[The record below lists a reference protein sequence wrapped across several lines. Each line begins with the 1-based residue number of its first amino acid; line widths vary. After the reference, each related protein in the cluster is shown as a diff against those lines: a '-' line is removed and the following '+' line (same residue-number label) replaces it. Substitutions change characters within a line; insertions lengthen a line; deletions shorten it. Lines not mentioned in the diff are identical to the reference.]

1 MTSHFIFENR
11 MPNLIDLQSAEDLT
25 SGLLDELLVL
35 EAACFPEDPW
45 TAAMFAVNE
54 QEGILLARETGRLVA
69 YLCYQ
74 QILDECHI
82 LNVAVHPD
90 RRRRSIAEQL
100 VTHLIQGNPAIRDCF
115 LEVRENNRPAI
126 GLYEKLGF
134 RVIGRRLRYYRNG
147 EHALVMQYRL
157 NDPIE

>member
-1 MTSHFIFENR
+1 MTSRSIFESR
-11 MPNLIDLQSAEDLT
+11 MPNSIDLHKADNLT

-35 EAACFPEDPW
+35 EGACFPEDPW

-54 QEGILLARETGRLVA
+54 QEGILLAREAGCLVG
-69 YLCYQ
+69 YLCHQ
-74 QILDECHI
+74 EILDECHI

-90 RRRRSIAEQL
+90 WRRRGIGVRL
-100 VTHLIQGNPAIRDCF
+100 VTHLMQSRPVIRDWF
-115 LEVRENNRPAI
+115 LEVRENNGPAI

-134 RVIGRRLRYYRNG
+134 RVIGKRLRYYRNG
-147 EHALVMQYRL
+147 EHALVMQRRS